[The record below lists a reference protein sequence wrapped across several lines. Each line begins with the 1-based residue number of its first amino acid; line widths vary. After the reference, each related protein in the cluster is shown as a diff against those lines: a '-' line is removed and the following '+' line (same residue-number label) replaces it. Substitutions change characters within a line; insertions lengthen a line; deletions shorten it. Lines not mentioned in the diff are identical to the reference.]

1 MAGMI
6 KLHKVTVPMLCAGF
20 AAACWGQAQPD
31 ALSGF
36 QQNAEKRTV
45 EWTTL
50 AANLEQR
57 VTRLLPCD
65 PRIRAAIEETGRAA
79 EARIGALTTYWL
91 GAAGKSRN
99 QTAAIQRLLAREEA
113 NQDEWANQRTHSG
126 TERAAVAEQ
135 SGFLAVSANRLP
147 ALADAQK
154 ALAAS
159 AQLLQQLEN
168 QIQARE
174 AGGSQLLTELR
185 ELLTASQARQNEM
198 EAQLKFISTE
208 GARWSAYYD
217 ARLKRAQMECAIT
230 DPRAD
235 TAPPA
240 SPSPRG
246 GKKK

>member
-6 KLHKVTVPMLCAGF
+6 KLHRVTVPMFCAGF

-36 QQNAEKRTV
+36 QQSAERRTV

-65 PRIRAAIEETGRAA
+65 PRIRAAIEETGRAS
-79 EARIGALTTYWL
+79 EARIVALNKYWL
-91 GAAGKSRN
+91 GASGKSRN

-113 NQDEWANQRTHSG
+113 SKDEWANERRHAG
-126 TERAAVAEQ
+126 TERTAVAEQ
-135 SGFLAVSANRLP
+135 SGFLAASATRLP
-147 ALADAQK
+147 ALADPEK

-159 AQLLQQLEN
+159 AQLLQQIEN

-174 AGGSQLLTELR
+174 SGGSQLLTELR
-185 ELLTASQARQNEM
+185 ELFAASQARQNEM

-217 ARLKRAQMECAIT
+217 ARLKRAQMECVVT
-230 DPRAD
+230 DPRAE